1 MRRVVILGTGLLAV
15 GAAFCAGRA
24 SAPKL
29 KLKYPWAGE
38 LLNRPCGKTEL
49 EWRCATGG
57 IRKDGDIPLTKAFVL
72 RTLTAEIKPKG
83 IVVRADVTRRDG
95 VVLHWAQRGWAAALR
110 DACSR
115 VNRLARQR
123 FGDGTDETKPFANWN
138 SLAVALTLDGL
149 PAMQVVGGNQ
159 RTFTLAEARKLAGKT
174 DG

>member
-83 IVVRADVTRRDG
+83 IVVRADVT
-95 VVLHWAQRGWAAALR
+95 V
-110 DACSR
+110 
-115 VNRLARQR
+115 
-123 FGDGTDETKPFANWN
+123 
-138 SLAVALTLDGL
+138 
-149 PAMQVVGGNQ
+149 
-159 RTFTLAEARKLAGKT
+159 TFVARKKGFDAEGTEAYTGKVRVV
-174 DG
+174 DIGVPADVVARLSHKNNG